1 MAPRLARK
9 EQLRYTT
16 SRGTRKPHISSL
28 GTALHI
34 SMRLL
39 HATSSPKDCWR
50 DYVKPQQ
57 QRKARRGGRALAK
70 LTIVFE
76 ATFPPAPKGI
86 VRADHA
92 AGMPSY
98 LFMLWRVIEHGRER
112 WRRLAFRD
120 VQEMLRGKEKHLKI
134 SRRAG
139 TVFSKKLVAFYGMS
153 CSPWKLRDSVRFFF
167 FKLLLFDVQDVKC
180 AIRLDVSTTLT
191 S

>member
-16 SRGTRKPHISSL
+16 SRCTRKPHISSL

-98 LFMLWRVIEHGRER
+98 LFLLWRFIEHGRER

-120 VQEMLRGKEKHLKI
+120 VQEMFEREERKSI
-134 SRRAG
+134 SKSQDEQG
-139 TVFSKKLVAFYGMS
+139 
-153 CSPWKLRDSVRFFF
+153 RFFQKNWWRFTGCPAVHGSYGIRSVF
-167 FKLLLFDVQDVKC
+167 FSSSC
-180 AIRLDVSTTLT
+180 CSSTCKT
-191 S
+191 